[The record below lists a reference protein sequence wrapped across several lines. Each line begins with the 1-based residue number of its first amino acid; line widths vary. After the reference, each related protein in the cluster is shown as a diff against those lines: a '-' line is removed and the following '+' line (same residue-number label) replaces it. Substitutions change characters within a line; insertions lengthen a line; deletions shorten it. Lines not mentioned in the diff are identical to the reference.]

1 MQICDRSASDRR
13 GDDGRSSVACAD
25 TAFHPDSLPRPLRS
39 DARIVRRATGSDGA
53 RTDRER
59 VFIQLRQST
68 VRTLFRNRFRK
79 DRNAIL
85 ERPLRT
91 LRRVRRP
98 PFSTARLECE
108 TAREIDPRFART
120 DCERSDRVLC
130 RNWRRNEIV
139 EAACGARRSWPR
151 LFAPWTAAEHALRR
165 RIAAAEI
172 GSTSVRHRKR
182 SAINKRRIRNL
193 QSVHLRR
200 ADHWSSLR

>member
-13 GDDGRSSVACAD
+13 RGNGRSSAACPH
-25 TAFHPDSLPRPLRS
+25 TAFDTDSLSRPLRPN
-39 DARIVRRATGSDGA
+39 ARIVRRPTGSDGA
-53 RTDRER
+53 RTDREL
-59 VFIQLRQST
+59 VFVQFRQWT
-68 VRTLFRNRFRK
+68 LRTLFRNRFRK

-85 ERPLRT
+85 ERPLRA

-120 DCERSDRVLC
+120 YCGRSDRVLC

-151 LFAPWTAAEHALRR
+151 LFAPWTATKHALRR